1 MTLLQIN
8 CKNKTISI
16 RDAVLSGIEVFILLF
31 TIWNKSV
38 GNKLLNK
45 DVQNYINANLKT
57 DLHSLLL
64 KKSPFPEVSIQE
76 IVQQIKGRQVAEK
89 KFPFLLKDGIIFPPQ
104 LSLEQSS
111 SEKTAL
117 YKSEI
122 LKGKKFIDLT
132 SGFGIDAYY
141 LSQNFDDITLIE
153 QNTELLEIVE
163 HNWNTLG
170 KQARFI
176 NQKLEDFLNEN
187 QESFDTIYLDP
198 ARRDQNKNKVFL
210 LEDLSPNILEIHEKL
225 LSISDQVIIKLS
237 PLIDLKY
244 LVSALSNIFRIDSI
258 ALKNDV
264 KEVVIFLSK
273 ENKKD
278 IICNCVNLESGESAF
293 SFTFGE
299 EENAKSEYSEPEK
312 FIYIPNNSILK
323 AGIFNLIS
331 EKFGLKKLHP
341 NTHLYTSSEKKEE
354 FPGRIFEMEVIDSKN
369 IKKKDRFNII
379 SKNYPLKPEE
389 IKKKYGLKDGGND
402 YLIFTQSKK
411 GKIILK
417 SV

>member
-1 MTLLQIN
+1 VK
-8 CKNKTISI
+8 KNI
-16 RDAVLSGIEVFILLF
+16 LNQEVQQF
-31 TIWNKSV
+31 
-38 GNKLLNK
+38 
-45 DVQNYINANLKT
+45 INANLNT

-64 KKSPFPEVSIQE
+64 KKSPFPETSMQE
-76 IVQQIKGRQVAEK
+76 IVQQIKGKQVAQK
-89 KFPFLLKDGIIFPPQ
+89 KFPFLLKEGIIFPPQ
-104 LSLEQSS
+104 LNLEQSS

-141 LSQNFDDITLIE
+141 LSRNFEDITLVE
-153 QNTELLEIVE
+153 QNSELLEIVE
-163 HNWNTLG
+163 NNWNVLE
-170 KQARFI
+170 KKAKFI

-187 QESFDTIYLDP
+187 QENFDVIYLDP

-210 LEDLSPNILEIHEKL
+210 LEDLSPNIIEIQETL
-225 LSISDQVIIKLS
+225 LSISNEVVIKLS

-244 LVSALSNIFRIDSI
+244 LISVLPNIFRIEII
-258 ALKNDV
+258 AIKNDV

-273 ENKKD
+273 EQKSQVL
-278 IICNCVNLESGESAF
+278 CNCVNLESGESSSEF
-293 SFTFGE
+293 HFGD
-299 EENAKSEYSEPEK
+299 EENAIANFGEPEK

-331 EKFGLKKLHP
+331 EKFNLKKLHP
-341 NTHLYTSSEKKEE
+341 NSHFYTSTEKIND
-354 FPGRIFEMEVIDSKN
+354 FPGRVLEMEVIDNKR
-369 IKKKDRFNII
+369 IKKKSQFNII

-389 IKKKYGLKDGGND
+389 IKKKYGLKDGGEH

>member
-1 MTLLQIN
+1 VSSVVKLIN
-8 CKNKTISI
+8 KEIQK
-16 RDAVLSGIEVFILLF
+16 
-31 TIWNKSV
+31 
-38 GNKLLNK
+38 
-45 DVQNYINANLKT
+45 YINANLNT
-57 DLHSLLL
+57 DLHALLL
-64 KKSPFPEVSIQE
+64 KKSPFPEVSMQE
-76 IVQQIKGRQVAEK
+76 IVQQIKGKQVAEK
-89 KFPFLLKDGIIFPPQ
+89 KFPFLLKEGIVFPPQ
-104 LSLEQSS
+104 LNLEQSS

-122 LKGKKFIDLT
+122 LSGNTFIDLT

-141 LSQNFDDITLIE
+141 LSQNFDDIILIE

-163 HNWNTLG
+163 HNWNILG
-170 KQARFI
+170 RRAKFI
-176 NQKLEDFLNEN
+176 NRKLEDFLAEN
-187 QESFDTIYLDP
+187 KENFDVIYLDP

-210 LEDLSPNILEIHEKL
+210 LEDLSPNILEIQEKL
-225 LSISDQVIIKLS
+225 QSISSLVVIKLS

-244 LVSALSNIFRIDSI
+244 LISVLPGISRIDII
-258 ALKNDV
+258 AVKNDV
-264 KEVVIFLSK
+264 KEVVVFLSN
-273 ENKKD
+273 ENTAKMM
-278 IICNCVNLESGESAF
+278 CNCVNLESGESAF
-293 SFTFGE
+293 SFIFGE
-299 EENAKSEYSEPEK
+299 EENAQSEYSEPEK

-331 EKFGLKKLHP
+331 EKCRVKKLHP
-341 NTHLYTSSEKKEE
+341 NTHIYTSSEKIDD
-354 FPGRIFEMEVIDSKN
+354 FPGRVFEMETVDSKK
-369 IKKKDRFNII
+369 IKKKEQYNII

>member
-1 MTLLQIN
+1 MGNI
-8 CKNKTISI
+8 
-16 RDAVLSGIEVFILLF
+16 IL
-31 TIWNKSV
+31 KQ
-38 GNKLLNK
+38 

-64 KKSPFPEVSIQE
+64 KKSPFPEVSMQE
-76 IVQQIKGRQVAEK
+76 IVQQIKGKQVAEK
-89 KFPFLLKDGIIFPPQ
+89 KFPFLLKEGIIFPPQ
-104 LSLEQSS
+104 LNMEQSS

-141 LSQNFDDITLIE
+141 LSQNFEDITLIE
-153 QNTELLEIVE
+153 QNTELLKIVE

-170 KQARFI
+170 KKAWFI
-176 NQKLEDFLNEN
+176 NRKLEDFLNEN
-187 QESFDTIYLDP
+187 QEKFDAIYLDP
-198 ARRDQNKNKVFL
+198 ARRDENKNKVFL
-210 LEDLSPNILEIHEKL
+210 LEDLSPNILEIQEKL

-244 LVSALSNIFRIDSI
+244 LISVLPNIFRFDII

-264 KEVVIFLSK
+264 KEVVAFLSR
-273 ENKKD
+273 ENKNG
-278 IICNCVNLESGESAF
+278 IIGNCVNLESGEFSF

-299 EENAKSEYSEPEK
+299 EENAQSEYSEPEK
-312 FIYIPNNSILK
+312 FIYIPNNTILK
-323 AGIFNLIS
+323 AGIFNLIA
-331 EKFGLKKLHP
+331 EKFKVKKLHP
-341 NTHLYTSSEKKEE
+341 NTHIYTSSERIID
-354 FPGRIFEMEVIDSKN
+354 FPGRVFEMEVIDSKK
-369 IKKKDRFNII
+369 IKKKDQYNLI
-379 SKNYPLKPEE
+379 SKNYPLKPDE